1 MATNNTVAGT
11 LMAAIF
17 NTDEDILFS
26 IALFEA
32 TKYSQVS
39 TPILYLHPGKYKH
52 RGVGETIE
60 LIRYIN
66 YIK

>member
-39 TPILYLHPGKYKH
+39 TPILYLHPGKYKY